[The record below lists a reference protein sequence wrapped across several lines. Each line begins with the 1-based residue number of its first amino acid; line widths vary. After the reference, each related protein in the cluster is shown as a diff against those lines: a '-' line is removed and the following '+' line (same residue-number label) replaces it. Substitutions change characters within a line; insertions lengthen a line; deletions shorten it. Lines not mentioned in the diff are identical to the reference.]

1 MVSFRDISDNSS
13 VELTWEGPAS
23 GDYDTF
29 DLQWTPR
36 DSLSITAAQPTSRV
50 LGGMFPGRLYNF
62 TIRTVS
68 GGGAKG
74 GPIANSQ
81 PIQRSLRTNPSRLRN
96 MHCFPQSSSSI
107 SCSWSFPD
115 SHWDSYT
122 VEVRQ
127 QDSWELVYALRLAR
141 DSTSLSLENLQPY
154 KRYNVAVR
162 VASAGLSSPAVE
174 ENVVT
179 MIDRE

>member
-1 MVSFRDISDNSS
+1 
-13 VELTWEGPAS
+13 
-23 GDYDTF
+23 
-29 DLQWTPR
+29 
-36 DSLSITAAQPTSRV
+36 
-50 LGGMFPGRLYNF
+50 
-62 TIRTVS
+62 
-68 GGGAKG
+68 
-74 GPIANSQ
+74 
-81 PIQRSLRTNPSRLRN
+81 

-107 SCSWSFPD
+107 SCSWTFPD

-141 DSTSLSLENLQPY
+141 DSTLLSLENLQPY
-154 KRYNVAVR
+154 RRYNVAVR